1 MRDAVWTLAN
11 PASREEL
18 SRLMRDFEISPL
30 MAQVFHSRGL
40 TREHLAPDFQL
51 SPNPALHEAASRV
64 IAAMKARKRIRIHGD
79 YDADGITASSV
90 LVLGLRAL
98 GADVHAF
105 IPHRLNEGYGVHPD
119 KVPEHIE
126 SCDLL
131 LTVDCGVTN
140 LDEVRRVLE
149 AGKEVIVTDHHKPG
163 AEFPNCLVVHPHLT
177 PDYDHDLHNLT
188 GAGVAYHLLWAIH
201 QQLGLPDPVEYSD
214 IATIGTIADVAP
226 LIGENRALVITGLRQ
241 MKNSIHA
248 GIRAALKQNSIAEP
262 SARDVAFILAPR
274 INAAGRLGEAE
285 IALEFLTTYSER
297 RAQELGVYLDVR
309 NKERKEIQDKMF
321 KHALQIVNPEDPAI
335 VVTHEDWH
343 AGIMGIVASKLLE
356 TYYKPVFIIAQGKGS
371 VRSTPGISAVDGLN
385 FAKDLLKRYGGH
397 SGAAGFSIYEENI
410 PDLEKRLHAFVDRY
424 PVPVRQVRMDT
435 LLPANA
441 ARFSLL
447 HEIER
452 FEPYGEGIRPP
463 NFWVTGT
470 LEESRQ
476 MGKDQKHYS
485 FRVHGIRGKK
495 WDFKGPRPHTPVD
508 IAVCLGS
515 NTYQNKTSLEFDAES
530 VRKQEPLNL
539 SEQDRTVRVFRLNA
553 REAFGQLK
561 ASSDCYAVY
570 AENDGI
576 PFLQKNCPETR
587 LLSDEDDA
595 PRILLMAL
603 PPIRTL
609 ERWLRQSEVTFALG
623 DRNLAVLQ
631 EAYQHGNEH
640 LTQHPRAEVLE
651 ELGVASFMDVPA
663 TNIWSSARYREEAL
677 EAYLK
682 TCIAQ
687 FFVRLSDQAF
697 STALLQLFSV
707 PKSASRHPEV
717 SPLLSI

>member
-1 MRDAVWTLAN
+1 MKDAVWTLAT
-11 PASREEL
+11 PAARAEL
-18 SRLMRDFEISPL
+18 SRLMEDFKISPL

-40 TREHLAPDFQL
+40 TREHLTPEFRL

-90 LVLGLRAL
+90 LVLGLKAL

-105 IPHRLNEGYGVHPD
+105 IPHRLNEGYGMHPD
-119 KVPEHIE
+119 KVPEHIDA
-126 SCDLL
+126 CDLL
-131 LTVDCGVTN
+131 VTVDCGVTN
-140 LDEVRRVLE
+140 LEEVRRVLE
-149 AGKEVIVTDHHKPG
+149 AGKEVIVTDHHRPG

-177 PDYDHDLHNLT
+177 PNYDHDLHNLT

-201 QQLGLPDPVEYSD
+201 QQMGLPDPVEYSD

-226 LIGENRALVITGLRQ
+226 LIGENRALVIAGLKQ

-248 GIRAALKQNSIAEP
+248 GIRAALKQNSIDDP

-297 RAQELGVYLDVR
+297 RAQELGLYLDVR
-309 NKERKEIQDKMF
+309 NKERKEIQDRMF

-356 TYYKPVFIIAQGKGS
+356 TFYKPVFIIAQGKGS

-397 SGAAGFSIYEENI
+397 SGAAGFAIYDENI
-410 PDLEKRLHAFVDRY
+410 PELEKRLHAFVNRY

-441 ARFSLL
+441 ARFSML
-447 HEIER
+447 HEIEQ
-452 FEPYGEGIRPP
+452 FEPYGEGIRSPS
-463 NFWVTGT
+463 FWVTGT

-476 MGKDQKHYS
+476 MGKEQKHYS

-515 NTYQNKTSLEFDAES
+515 NTYQNKTTLEFDADA
-530 VRKQEPLNL
+530 VRRQEPLNL
-539 SEQDRTVRVFRLNA
+539 TEQDSTVRVFRMGA
-553 REAFGQLK
+553 REAISHLK
-561 ASSDCYAVY
+561 NNPSRFAVY

-576 PFLQKNCPETR
+576 PFLQKNCPEVR
-587 LLSDEDDA
+587 LLTPEEDA

-603 PPIRTL
+603 PPLATL
-609 ERWLRQSEVTFALG
+609 ERWLQQAEVTFALG
-623 DRNLAVLQ
+623 DRNLAVLL
-631 EAYQHGNEH
+631 ETYQHGSEH
-640 LTQHPRAEVLE
+640 LTQHPRPEVLE
-651 ELGVASFMDVPA
+651 ELGVASFMDVPG
-663 TNIWSSARYREEAL
+663 TNVWSSASYREEAL

-687 FFVRLSDQAF
+687 FFVRLSDQGF
-697 STALLQLFSV
+697 STAVLQLFAAHHPSV
-707 PKSASRHPEV
+707 KT
-717 SPLLSI
+717 PLLSI